1 MKRRASDNQLN
12 ETGELRLI
20 KIGEVLATCAIS
32 RSSLYTLVR
41 DGAFPAP
48 VKLSERSSA
57 WVQREV
63 LEWVA
68 ARMRARDN

>member
-1 MKRRASDNQLN
+1 MKRRASDNVSN

-20 KIGEVLATCAIS
+20 KIAEVMATCAIS
-32 RSSLYTLVR
+32 RSSLYALVKE
-41 DGAFPAP
+41 GTFPAP

-63 LEWVA
+63 LDWVA
-68 ARMRARDN
+68 ARMRARGG